1 MALNPINPAESDAV
15 LTEAFFYIKGSTDYP
30 DNQLISKP
38 FGYDRGDV
46 TQEHPIFNTT
56 IADLYKKLHKPC
68 EFGTYVSS
76 GGYTYSSD
84 VSEIEQHPNKEKG
97 LFIFVDIYI
106 RKKS

>member
-38 FGYDRGDV
+38 FGYDRTDV

-56 IADLYKKLHKPC
+56 IADLYKKLHKPRVVDNLYSLASDTDH
-68 EFGTYVSS
+68 GINPIPTY
-76 GGYTYSSD
+76 
-84 VSEIEQHPNKEKG
+84 
-97 LFIFVDIYI
+97 
-106 RKKS
+106 